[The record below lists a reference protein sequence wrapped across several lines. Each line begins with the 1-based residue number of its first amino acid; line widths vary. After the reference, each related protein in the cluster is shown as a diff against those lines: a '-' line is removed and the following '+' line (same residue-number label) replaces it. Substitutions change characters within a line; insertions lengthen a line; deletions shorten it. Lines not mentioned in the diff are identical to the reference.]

1 MATVAFD
8 PAAYKETTR
17 AQWQDAAQA
26 WHSWDPVFDRWLG
39 PATEL
44 MLDLAGVGEGT
55 RVIDIAA
62 GSGGQSIAAGRRGAT
77 VLATD
82 LSSNILEEAARAAR
96 AAGIS
101 TIATRV
107 VDGEDLD
114 VDAGTFDAAI
124 SRLGLMY
131 MPDKQLALGQARRA
145 LRVGGRYAAIVFAE
159 PDRNGFFSIPIGI
172 IRRRAQLP
180 PPAPGLPG
188 PFSSTALGDQLDAA
202 GFRDVEVHRVEA
214 PLELASAA
222 ECTQLE
228 RESFGAL
235 HQMLAGL
242 PEAERQD
249 TWREIESALGEFE
262 TADGF
267 RGPCELL
274 VGVGTS

>member
-1 MATVAFD
+1 
-8 PAAYKETTR
+8 
-17 AQWQDAAQA
+17 
-26 WHSWDPVFDRWLG
+26 
-39 PATEL
+39 
-44 MLDLAGVGEGT
+44 MLDLAGVGAGT

-82 LSSNILEEAARAAR
+82 ISSNILEEAARAAR

-114 VDAGTFDAAI
+114 VEPGTFDAAI

-131 MPDKQLALGQARRA
+131 MPDKQGALGQARRA
-145 LRVGGRYAAIVFAE
+145 LRDGGRYAALVFAE
-159 PDRNGFFSIPIGI
+159 PDRNGFFSVPIGI

-188 PFSSTALGDQLDAA
+188 PFSSAALGEQLEGA
-202 GFRDVEVHRVEA
+202 GLRDVEVHRVEA

-235 HQMLAGL
+235 HQMLSGL
-242 PEAERQD
+242 SEDERQD
-249 TWREIESALGEFE
+249 TWREIEAALGEFE

-274 VGVGTS
+274 VGAGTN

>member
-26 WHSWDPVFDRWLG
+26 WRRWDPVFDRWLG

-82 LSSNILEEAARAAR
+82 ISSNILEEAARAAR
-96 AAGIS
+96 AAGLS

-131 MPDKQLALGQARRA
+131 MPDKQGALARAQRA
-145 LRVGGRYAAIVFAE
+145 LRDGGRYAAIVFAE
-159 PDRNGFFSIPIGI
+159 PERNAFFSVPIGI
-172 IRRRAQLP
+172 IRRRANLAP
-180 PPAPGLPG
+180 PGPGLPG
-188 PFSSTALGDQLDAA
+188 PFSSTTLGDQLHAA
-202 GFRDVEVHRVEA
+202 GFRDVVVHRVEA
-214 PLELASAA
+214 PLELTSAA
-222 ECTQLE
+222 ECTRLE

-242 PEAERQD
+242 TEEERED
-249 TWREIESALGEFE
+249 AWREIESALGEFE
-262 TADGF
+262 TAAGF
-267 RGPCELL
+267 SGPCELL